1 MTLVPISKHALS
13 WAIETSGIPKE
24 NLDEYFKFPNG
35 TIEDWISGKKQPNIT
50 EFKRLASR
58 FKRPDAVFF
67 MDSPPP
73 TSELAVELRSSGGVK
88 KQNLSPTARHAIRD
102 AVRVKKFIGDI
113 QEDLGVRRHSYPNY
127 SSNEDPEIIADKI
140 RREFFGVSFDT
151 QMSWQ
156 SASVAF
162 RNWRVLVEKMEI
174 LVFLYPIGIQRHE
187 KKILDEVKAE
197 KELIRGF
204 SLVTGTPPAIG
215 VSTTWNAAVRSYTLF
230 HELGHIL
237 TRTSSACAEVYDKTS
252 NHDTSDYIE
261 RWCEKFAASFLMP
274 KQDFV
279 EFNNSIHEPDP
290 IKRAGK
296 IASKLSVSRKAALIR
311 LIEIG
316 SAQWEDYRRLE
327 IKFDRKGKG
336 GQSKLNVTRTRAV
349 CRQDT
354 YGSCLSLV
362 REAHTA
368 GIISELDIWDYVR
381 VSSDELV

>member
-1 MTLVPISKHALS
+1 MTFVPISRHALS
-13 WAIETSGIPKE
+13 WAVETSGIPKE
-24 NLDEYFKFPNG
+24 NLDEYFNFPHG
-35 TIEDWISGKKQPNIT
+35 TIDNWITGKEQPNLT
-50 EFKRLASR
+50 QFKRLASR
-58 FKRPDAVFF
+58 LKRPDAVFF

-73 TSELAVELRSSGGVK
+73 TSELVVELRSSGGVIN
-88 KQNLSPTARHAIRD
+88 QNLSPTARHAIRD

-113 QEDLGVRRHSYPNY
+113 QEELGVFGSSYPNY
-127 SSNEDPEIIADKI
+127 SSNEDPESIADKI
-140 RREFFGVSFDT
+140 RKEYFGVSFDT
-151 QMSWQ
+151 QMSWT
-156 SASVAF
+156 SASTAF
-162 RNWRVLVEKMEI
+162 RNWRVLVEKMGI
-174 LVFLYPIGIQRHE
+174 LVFLYPIGIERNE
-187 KKILDEVKAE
+187 KEFLDEVKAE

-204 SLVTGTPPAIG
+204 SIVTGTPPAIG
-215 VSTTWNAAVRSYTLF
+215 VSTTWNASVRNYTLF

-237 TRTSSACAEVYDKTS
+237 TRTSSACAEAYDEMS
-252 NHDTSDYIE
+252 NHATNDYIE

-274 KQDFV
+274 KQNFV
-279 EFNNSIHEPDP
+279 EFNKSIHEPDP

-296 IASKLSVSRKAALIR
+296 IANKLSVSRKAALIR

-327 IKFDRKGKG
+327 VKFDRKGKG
-336 GQSKLNVTRTRAV
+336 GQSKLNDKRTRAV

-362 REAHTA
+362 REAYSA